1 MTQPHSKKPQDQ
13 QASLGIAG
21 RLAASFQDSALTP
34 LLAIVALLLGF
45 FAIAITPKEEEP
57 QIDVTFA
64 NVFIAYPG
72 ASAKEVEQLIAIPA
86 QQVLSELAGID
97 QLFSISSP
105 GQVVLTIAF
114 EVGIPRQE
122 AIVNLYNQVESH
134 ADWFP
139 AGLNIPKPIIKP
151 MGIDDVPIMALTLSN
166 KILANTT
173 LIEGSNQLD
182 HEALTRIAHSLE
194 TELKTIAGTRDIYTI
209 GQHNSILSI
218 ELDANKMNGH
228 NITFADISERLQAAN
243 SGGQLSSIIQNNQ
256 IIKLQAGNFLASKE
270 DVESLIIG
278 RSDEGILYL
287 ADIAT
292 ISQQADIA
300 NNYVFIK
307 TPSQPEASPAVTI
320 AIAKQPGTNAV
331 DITKAISE
339 RLSQLENRLIPD
351 SVLITESRNYGATAE
366 SKANK
371 LMSKLLFATFAVVLL
386 VLATMSW
393 REAII
398 VGSAIFIT
406 LALTLFASWVWGFT
420 LNRISLF
427 ALIFSI
433 GILVDDAIVVMES
446 IHRHMHSE
454 DGKKIPSFSLIPK
467 AVDEVGSPTI
477 LATFTVIAALMP
489 MAFVTGLMGPYMSP
503 IPINASTGML
513 ISLLVAFIVT
523 PWLALK
529 LLRHTPIAATA
540 ESLATSESLVTSESN
555 TAAANTKL
563 EDNKSYQFFQ
573 RLMLPFIRG
582 EKARRN
588 RHGLMLGTLIL
599 IMLAMALPIFKIVVM
614 KMLPFDNK
622 SELQIIVDMP
632 EGTTLEQTLRVL
644 DELSDHVITLPEV
657 KDVQLYAGSA
667 APINFNGLIRQY
679 YLRQAPHHGDLQI
692 NLVDKSKRDVQSHD
706 LALSL
711 RQPLQTIGK
720 RFGANVKIVEVPP
733 GPPVTAAIS
742 AEVYGLS
749 YEQQLAAAQQL
760 ADVFQQAD
768 SVVDI
773 DTSIDAPQQQWN
785 LVIQRNRAM
794 LLGLSEKT
802 INQAITTATSGW
814 DIGYLHSEQQKYA
827 LPMRLRLNPNYRN
840 QLQQLLILKVR
851 SQTGEL
857 IALSEVI
864 KLEQSQIEQTIYHK
878 DQRPVVFVTADM
890 AGPLDSPLYG
900 MFDISGCLNETQ
912 SNWQQKFV
920 AEPSTPATA
929 QGIEIKWDG
938 EWQITYETFRDMGI
952 AYGFGMILIYLL
964 VVAQFRSY
972 SIPLVIMAPIPLT
985 LIGVMP
991 GHALLDAQFTAT
1003 SMIGMIALAGIIVR
1017 NSILLVDFMNQQ
1029 LAQGL
1034 TLEQAVI
1041 QSAAVRA
1048 KPIILTGAAAMTGA
1062 FFILD
1067 DPIFNG
1073 LAISLIFGILVS
1085 SLMTLIL
1092 IPLLFF
1098 ILKRPKLNQ
1107 ADI

>member
-1 MTQPHSKKPQDQ
+1 MTHFDNEQIP
-13 QASLGIAG
+13 LGLAG
-21 RLAASFQDSALTP
+21 RMAASFQNSALTP
-34 LLAIVALLLGF
+34 LLAILALLLGF
-45 FAIAITPKEEEP
+45 FAIVVTPKEEEP

-64 NVFIAYPG
+64 NVFISYPG

-86 QQVLSELAGID
+86 QQVLSELAGVDDI
-97 QLFSISSP
+97 FSISSP
-105 GQVVLTIAF
+105 GQAIFTVAF
-114 EVGIPRQE
+114 EVGVPRQE
-122 AIVNLYNQVESH
+122 AIINLYNQVESH
-134 ADWFP
+134 GDWLP

-166 KILANTT
+166 KALLNETDDQASTP
-173 LIEGSNQLD
+173 LS

-194 TELKTIAGTRDIYTI
+194 TELKTIPGTRDIYTI

-218 ELDANKMNGH
+218 ELDPNKMNGH
-228 NITFADISERLQAAN
+228 SITFADISQRLQAAN
-243 SGGQLSSIIQNNQ
+243 MGGQLSPMIQNNQ
-256 IIKLQAGNFLASKE
+256 VIKLQAGSFLSTKE
-270 DVESLIIG
+270 EVEGLIIG
-278 RSDEGILYL
+278 HSDQGLLYL
-287 ADIAT
+287 SDIAT
-292 ISQQADIA
+292 ISQQADTA

-307 TPSQPEASPAVTI
+307 TPSQPEASAAVTI

-331 DITKAISE
+331 DITNAITQ
-339 RLSQLENRLIPD
+339 RLEQIENRLIPD
-351 SVLITESRNYGATAE
+351 SVLVTESRNYGTTAE
-366 SKANK
+366 TKSNK

-420 LNRISLF
+420 LNRVSLF

-433 GILVDDAIVVMES
+433 GILVDDAIVVVEN
-446 IHRHMHSE
+446 IHRHMQLE
-454 DGKKIPSFSLIPK
+454 DGKKSSLLSLIPK

-503 IPINASTGML
+503 IPINASMGML

-523 PWLALK
+523 PWLAFK
-529 LLRHTPIAATA
+529 LLKHAPADGEENKAT
-540 ESLATSESLVTSESN
+540 TSESQHVALTQS
-555 TAAANTKL
+555 
-563 EDNKSYQFFQ
+563 KSYQFFE

-582 EKARRN
+582 EKASRN
-588 RHGLMLGTLIL
+588 RLGLMLATLLL
-599 IMLAMALPIFKIVVM
+599 IMMAMALPIFKTVVM

-622 SELQIIVDMP
+622 SELQVIVDMP

-644 DELSDHVITLPEV
+644 DDLSDHVMTLPQV
-657 KDVQLYAGSA
+657 KDVELYAGSA
-667 APINFNGLIRQY
+667 APINFNGLVRQY

-692 NLVDKSKRDVQSHD
+692 HLVDKSHRDIQSHD
-706 LALSL
+706 IALLL
-711 RQPLQTIGK
+711 REPLQAISK
-720 RFGANVKIVEVPP
+720 PFNANVKIVEVPP
-733 GPPVTAAIS
+733 GPPVMAPIS

-749 YEQQLAAAQQL
+749 YDQQLIAAEQL
-760 ADVFQQAD
+760 ADVFRETD
-768 SVVDI
+768 DVVDV
-773 DTSIDAPQQQWN
+773 DTWIDAPQTQWN
-785 LVIQRNRAM
+785 LVIQHNRAM
-794 LLGLSEKT
+794 LMGLSEQT

-827 LPMRLRLNPNYRN
+827 LPMRLRLSSDYRD
-840 QLQQLLILKVR
+840 QLQQLLTLKVR
-851 SQTGEL
+851 NQAGEL
-857 IALSEVI
+857 IALSEVV

-878 DQRPVVFVTADM
+878 NQRPVMFVTADM

-900 MFDISGCLNETQ
+900 LFDISGRMNDSQE
-912 SNWQQKFV
+912 NWQQKFI
-920 AEPSTPATA
+920 AEPGTPATVD
-929 QGIEIKWDG
+929 GIEIKWDG

-952 AYGFGMILIYLL
+952 AYGIGMIFIYLL

-972 SIPLVIMAPIPLT
+972 TIPLVIMAPIPLT
-985 LIGVMP
+985 IIGVMP
-991 GHALLDAQFTAT
+991 GHALFGAQFTAT

-1017 NSILLVDFMNQQ
+1017 NSILLVDFINQQ
-1029 LAQGL
+1029 ISQGL
-1034 TLEQAVI
+1034 ALEQAVI

-1048 KPIILTGAAAMTGA
+1048 KPIMLTGVAAMTGA

-1098 ILKRPKLNQ
+1098 MLKRDKVNQ
-1107 ADI
+1107 

>member
-1 MTQPHSKKPQDQ
+1 
-13 QASLGIAG
+13 LGLAG

-86 QQVLSELAGID
+86 QQVLSELPDID
-97 QLFSISSP
+97 QIFSVSSP
-105 GQVVLTIAF
+105 GQAVLTIAF
-114 EVGIPRQE
+114 EVGVPRQE

-166 KILANTT
+166 KIPS
-173 LIEGSNQLD
+173 GSEQLD
-182 HEALTRIAHSLE
+182 HEALTRIAHNLE
-194 TELKTIAGTRDIYTI
+194 TELKTIAGTRDIYTV

-243 SGGQLSSIIQNNQ
+243 SGGQLSSVIQNNQ
-256 IIKLQAGNFLASKE
+256 IIKLQAGSFLATKE
-270 DVESLIIG
+270 DVAGLIIG
-278 RSDEGILYL
+278 HSDVGILYL
-287 ADIAT
+287 SDIAT
-292 ISQQADIA
+292 VSQQADIA

-307 TPSQPEASPAVTI
+307 TSSQPDASPAVTI

-331 DITKAISE
+331 EITKAISE
-339 RLSQLENRLIPD
+339 RLTLLENRLIPD
-351 SVLITESRNYGATAE
+351 SVLITESRNYGTTAE
-366 SKANK
+366 SKSNK

-393 REAII
+393 REALI

-406 LALTLFASWVWGFT
+406 LALTLFASWAWGFT

-433 GILVDDAIVVMES
+433 GILVDDAIVVVES

-454 DGKKIPSFSLIPK
+454 DGKKTPLLSLIPK
-467 AVDEVGSPTI
+467 AIDEVGSPTI

-529 LLRHTPIAATA
+529 LLRHTP
-540 ESLATSESLVTSESN
+540 ENSLVTSASLA
-555 TAAANTKL
+555 TANSAM
-563 EDNKSYQFFQ
+563 EDDKSYQFFQ
-573 RLMLPFIRG
+573 RLMLPFISG

-588 RHGLMLGTLIL
+588 RWGLMLATLLLIL
-599 IMLAMALPIFKIVVM
+599 VAVALPVFKIVVM

-644 DELSDHVITLPEV
+644 DELSDHVMTLPQV
-657 KDVQLYAGSA
+657 KDVELYAGSA

-679 YLRQAPHHGDLQI
+679 YLRQAPHHGDLQV
-692 NLVDKSKRDVQSHD
+692 NLVDKSQRDIQSHD
-706 LALSL
+706 IALSL
-711 RQPLQTIGK
+711 REPLQAIGK
-720 RFGANVKIVEVPP
+720 RFDANVKIVEVPP

-742 AEVYGLS
+742 AEVYGLR
-749 YEQQLAAAQQL
+749 YQQQLTAAQQL

-794 LLGLSEKT
+794 LLGLTEQT

-814 DIGYLHSEQQKYA
+814 DVGYLHSEQQKYA
-827 LPMRLRLNPNYRN
+827 LPMRLRLNSDYRD
-840 QLQQLLILKVR
+840 QLQQLLVLKVR
-851 SQTGEL
+851 NQQGEL
-857 IALSEVI
+857 IALSEVV
-864 KLEQSQIEQTIYHK
+864 KLEKSQIEQTIYHK
-878 DQRPVVFVTADM
+878 NQRPVVFVTADM
-890 AGPLDSPLYG
+890 AGDLDSPLYG
-900 MFDISGCLNETQ
+900 LFDISGRLNETQ
-912 SNWQQKFV
+912 SNWQQKFIS
-920 AEPSTPATA
+920 EPTTPATA

-972 SIPLVIMAPIPLT
+972 SIPLVVMAPIPLT
-985 LIGVMP
+985 IIGVMP
-991 GHALLDAQFTAT
+991 GHVLMDAQFTAT

-1017 NSILLVDFMNQQ
+1017 NSILLVDFINQQ
-1029 LAQGL
+1029 LA
-1034 TLEQAVI
+1034 E
-1041 QSAAVRA
+1041 
-1048 KPIILTGAAAMTGA
+1048 
-1062 FFILD
+1062 
-1067 DPIFNG
+1067 G
-1073 LAISLIFGILVS
+1073 LAL
-1085 SLMTLIL
+1085 
-1092 IPLLFF
+1092 
-1098 ILKRPKLNQ
+1098 
-1107 ADI
+1107 

>member
-1 MTQPHSKKPQDQ
+1 MSQPNDQ
-13 QASLGIAG
+13 QPSGLPERLGLAG

-45 FAIAITPKEEEP
+45 FAIAVTPKEEEP

-86 QQVLSELAGID
+86 QQVLSELPDID
-97 QLFSISSP
+97 QLFSVSSP
-105 GQVVLTIAF
+105 GQAVLTVAF
-114 EVGIPRQE
+114 EVGVPRQE

-166 KILANTT
+166 KVQA
-173 LIEGSNQLD
+173 GSKQLD
-182 HEALTRIAHSLE
+182 HEALTRIAHNLE
-194 TELKTIAGTRDIYTI
+194 TELKTIPGTRDIYTV

-243 SGGQLSSIIQNNQ
+243 SGGQLSSVIQNNQ
-256 IIKLQAGNFLASKE
+256 IIKLQAGSFLATKE

-278 RSDEGILYL
+278 HSDEGILYL
-287 ADIAT
+287 SDIAT
-292 ISQQADIA
+292 VSQQADIA

-307 TPSQPEASPAVTI
+307 TSSQPDASPAVTI

-331 DITKAISE
+331 KITKAISE
-339 RLSQLENRLIPD
+339 RLTLLENRLIPD
-351 SVLITESRNYGATAE
+351 SVLITESRNYGTTAE
-366 SKANK
+366 SKSNK

-393 REAII
+393 REALI

-433 GILVDDAIVVMES
+433 GILVDDAIVVVES

-454 DGKKIPSFSLIPK
+454 DGKKTPLLSLIPK
-467 AVDEVGSPTI
+467 AIDEVGSPTI

-489 MAFVTGLMGPYMSP
+489 MAFVSGLMGPYMSP

-529 LLRHTPIAATA
+529 LLRHTPVAATEITESLITS
-540 ESLATSESLVTSESN
+540 ESLATSESI
-555 TAAANTKL
+555 AAPAATMEN
-563 EDNKSYQFFQ
+563 DKSYQFFQ
-573 RLMLPFIRG
+573 RLMLPFISG

-588 RHGLMLGTLIL
+588 RWGLMLATLLLIL
-599 IMLAMALPIFKIVVM
+599 MAMALPMFKIVVM

-644 DELSDHVITLPEV
+644 DELSDHVMTLPEV
-657 KDVQLYAGSA
+657 KDVELYAGSA

-692 NLVDKSKRDVQSHD
+692 NLVDKSQRDIQSHD
-706 LALSL
+706 IALSL
-711 RQPLQTIGK
+711 REPLQAIGK
-720 RFGANVKIVEVPP
+720 RFDANVKIVEVPP

-749 YEQQLAAAQQL
+749 YPQQLTAAQQL
-760 ADVFQQAD
+760 ADIFHQAD

-773 DTSIDAPQQQWN
+773 DTSVDAPQQQWN

-794 LLGLSEKT
+794 LLGLSEQT

-827 LPMRLRLNPNYRN
+827 LPMRLRLNSDYRD
-840 QLQQLLILKVR
+840 QLQQLLVLKIR
-851 SQTGEL
+851 NQQGEL
-857 IALSEVI
+857 IALSEVV

-890 AGPLDSPLYG
+890 AGSLDSPLYG
-900 MFDISGCLNETQ
+900 LFDISGRINDDT
-912 SNWQQKFV
+912 SNDWQQKFI
-920 AEPSTPATA
+920 AEPTTSATA

-972 SIPLVIMAPIPLT
+972 SIPLVVMAPIPLT
-985 LIGVMP
+985 IIGVMP
-991 GHALLDAQFTAT
+991 GHVLMDAQFTAT

-1017 NSILLVDFMNQQ
+1017 NSILLVDFINQQ
-1029 LAQGL
+1029 LAEGL
-1034 TLEQAVI
+1034 ALEKAVI
-1041 QSAAVRA
+1041 QAAAVRA
-1048 KPIILTGAAAMTGA
+1048 KPIILTGVAAMTGA

-1085 SLMTLIL
+1085 TLMTLIL

-1098 ILKRPKLNQ
+1098 VLKSRKLSQ
-1107 ADI
+1107 SEG